1 MHKRYSIT
9 VAGLVT
15 VTAAALS
22 LALATPS
29 AVAAE
34 SAGDIYAQLNAIR
47 AQVGVPAA
55 SATTMPALANAAAS
69 HASYRAQAD
78 ADGGADSSQHHQT
91 SGRQGFTGIT
101 GADRTKAAGLQ
112 DGTWSSQHEDITTTG
127 GDLHSLQSWIDAPY
141 HRFPLLDAN
150 NQAFGYGT
158 ASARTFLGRTHS
170 AAVLELAGTWQAPT
184 KHLTTY
190 PAPGQTG
197 VPVSFDRQREQPSPF
212 AGAAATVGYVISLQ
226 ADGYAALK
234 VKHIT
239 LTKGASHT
247 PVAVHTAARFRT
259 AASSA
264 SLDANLPAN
273 AAMLAAT
280 RTLDPHTTYQV
291 QISGQY
297 DNGSAWT
304 TFPTRTWTFTT
315 A

>member
-1 MHKRYSIT
+1 MGKRFSIT
-9 VAGLVT
+9 VAVAVAAT
-15 VTAAALS
+15 VAAVS

-29 AVAAE
+29 ADAAE

-78 ADGGADSSQHHQT
+78 SDGGADSSQHRQT
-91 SGRQGFTGIT
+91 SGRQGFTGVT

-112 DGTWSSQHEDITTTG
+112 DGTWSSQFEDITTTG
-127 GDLHSLQSWIDAPY
+127 GDLHSVQSWIDAPY

-150 NQAFGYGT
+150 NLAVGYGT

-212 AGAAATVGYVISLQ
+212 PGAAATVGYVISLQ

-259 AASSA
+259 ATSSA

>member
-1 MHKRYSIT
+1 MAKRFSIT
-9 VAGLVT
+9 VAVAVT
-15 VTAAALS
+15 ATAAALS
-22 LALATPS
+22 LALATPC

-47 AQVGVPAA
+47 AQAGVPAA

-78 ADGGADSSQHHQT
+78 SDGGADSSQHRQT
-91 SGRQGFTGIT
+91 LGRQGFTGVT

-112 DGTWSSQHEDITTTG
+112 DGTWSSQSENVTTTG
-127 GDLHSLQSWIDAPY
+127 GVLHGLQSWVDAPY

-150 NQAFGYGT
+150 NQAVGYGT
-158 ASARTFLGRTHS
+158 ASARTFLGHTHS
-170 AAVLELAGTWQAPT
+170 AAVLELAATWQAPS
-184 KHLTTY
+184 KRLTTY

-197 VPVSFDRQREQPSPF
+197 VPVSFDRQRELPSPF
-212 AGAAATVGYVISLQ
+212 PGAAATVGYVISLQ

-234 VKHIT
+234 VNHIT

-247 PVAVHTAARFRT
+247 PVAVHTAVRFQT
-259 AASSA
+259 ATSNA

-280 RTLDPHTTYQV
+280 RALDPHTSYQV
-291 QISGQY
+291 RVSGQY
-297 DNGSAWT
+297 DNGSVWT